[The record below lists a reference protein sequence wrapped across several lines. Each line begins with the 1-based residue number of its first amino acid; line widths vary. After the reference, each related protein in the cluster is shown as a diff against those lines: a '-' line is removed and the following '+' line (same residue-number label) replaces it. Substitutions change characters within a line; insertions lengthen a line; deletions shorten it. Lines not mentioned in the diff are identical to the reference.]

1 MNLEE
6 TQNLVRAALEPEYR
20 GKLLARGQARAMIWR
35 DGELPPNPP
44 DFSPHL
50 SYDLLSYGCS
60 LLSLGIRLREGEC
73 DDQEL
78 ICDAFQ
84 RAGEAIESVVS
95 KGNPADPQRGFYRML
110 TASAFHLAGLSAQ
123 AFSLLNGL
131 VKDSNLSPMERALAR
146 LILRDLDGL
155 EKELINRRVVDL
167 PADEII
173 LNQLKQVFELED
185 TPNPA
190 TVDDTI
196 SEALDIALSDQFYGV
211 LGAFL
216 LALQNGDV
224 GLVDTARG
232 EIQKGLDASA
242 EFNLV
247 PQWWCFR
254 LTLHLL
260 DDLWGATFHAVLP
273 EALPEGDNVTWQKLR
288 RLFIA
293 SLFCRD
299 RAEVDLWPS
308 QTKAAKRSVDKTD
321 NLVVSLPT
329 SAGKTRIAE
338 LCILRCLADNKRVI
352 FVTPLRA
359 LSAQTE
365 VTLRK
370 TFAPLGKTV
379 SALYGSVG
387 ASSFDT
393 DALKSR
399 DIVVA
404 TPEKLDF
411 AIRNDADILDNV
423 GLVVLDE
430 GHMIGLNEREIRY
443 EVQIQKLLKRP
454 DAAERRIVCLSAV
467 LPEGEQFNDFVQ
479 WLRRDEPGDSISS
492 DWRPTRLRFGEVL
505 WQNNRARLNLHVG
518 GEDSF
523 VPNFFG
529 QRRATQ
535 GRRTAL
541 FPRDQGELVLGTA
554 WQLFEDERSVLIY
567 CPERISVDSLAKKIV
582 DLTKKGFLK
591 SALKAKSADL
601 ATALAIGKEWLG
613 EDHPVLKCLS
623 RGVAVHHGDLPRPF
637 RKEIE
642 DLLRKNILKITISSP
657 TLAQGL
663 NLTVTAI
670 VMYSL
675 KKYPG
680 RIPPTE
686 FQNVVGRAGRAFVDV
701 EGLVLFP
708 IFDKDERDEKLEE
721 WFNLIDGDNK
731 YKLRSGF
738 FRLVYTLLFRLN
750 KSLGNPG
757 TDQLQEYVLNNTTA
771 WAFPIVSGESNTR
784 QKINKE
790 NWEKHITYLDTAIL
804 GLIGDELTTTE
815 QIAAKLDKVLQSSLW
830 QKSLQRRSE
839 NVQDLIKTTLEARA
853 QLIWAQTTSAQRRG
867 YFLAGVGLQT
877 GQLLDVVAGDANH
890 LLVTANNA
898 ILHDEQEI
906 AIAAI
911 TSLAEILF
919 QIKPFIPKSLPDN
932 WRNILRLWLLGQP
945 LVLAEGK
952 PPEILRFIEGG
963 LIYSLSWAIGAVK
976 VRAQANRDIIGD
988 DGFTIDDFET
998 GLAVPAIET
1007 GTLNRSAAIL
1017 MQAGFTFR
1025 SAAIQIVNDTA
1036 ATFEN
1041 FNQMNAWLESDNIK
1055 ILSEDRAW
1063 PSIESHDAWVAFTQ
1077 SYVASEDNIWDIQE
1091 KSLHAEWFDTENPPP
1106 PNTSVKLINLGDETF
1121 ILSATLVKIGRLKQ
1135 PIPAVSKGVLT
1146 AKVARDRQSVVATYS
1161 GSENLW

>member
-35 DGELPPNPP
+35 AGKLPPNPP
-44 DFSPHL
+44 EFSSHL

-60 LLSLGIRLREGEC
+60 LLSLGIRLREG
-73 DDQEL
+73 DHTDKPL
-78 ICDAFQ
+78 ARKAFK

-95 KGNPADPQRGFYRML
+95 KGNPTDPQRGFYRML

-155 EKELINRRVVDL
+155 EKELINRRVFDV

-173 LNQLKQVFELED
+173 LNQLKQVFEPEGV
-185 TPNPA
+185 PNPA

-196 SEALDIALSDQFYGV
+196 SEALDIALSDQFYGA

-216 LALQNGDV
+216 LALQNGDA

-273 EALPEGDNVTWQKLR
+273 EALPEGDNVTWKKLR

-293 SLFCRD
+293 SLFCRN

-370 TFAPLGKTV
+370 SFAPLGKTV

-411 AIRNDADILDNV
+411 AIRNDADILNNV

-479 WLRRDEPGDSISS
+479 WLRCDEEGEAISS
-492 DWRPTRLRFGEVL
+492 DWRPTRLRYGEVL
-505 WQNNRARLNLHVG
+505 WQNNHARLNLHVG

-529 QRRATQ
+529 QRQATQ
-535 GRRTAL
+535 GRRTVL
-541 FPRDQGELVLGTA
+541 FPRDQGELAIATA
-554 WQLFEDERSVLIY
+554 WLLVEDGKSVLIFS
-567 CPERISVDSLAKKIV
+567 PQKNSVESLTNKVVNLI
-582 DLTKKGFLK
+582 DTGFLP
-591 SALKAKSADL
+591 
-601 ATALAIGKEWLG
+601 
-613 EDHPVLKCLS
+613 PVLKESNRKYLKAAQIIGEECLGKNHPILQCLS
-623 RGVAVHHGDLPRPF
+623 FGVGVHHGTLPTAF

-642 DLLRKNILKITISSP
+642 SLIQKDILKITVCSP
-657 TLAQGL
+657 TLTQGL
-663 NLTVTAI
+663 NMPATAI
-670 VMYSL
+670 VMHSLHRFRKLIPYS
-675 KKYPG
+675 
-680 RIPPTE
+680 E
-686 FQNVVGRAGRAFVDV
+686 FQNVVGRAGRAFVEV

-708 IFDKDERDEKLEE
+708 MFAPTRKKQSVWENFIKPTKD
-721 WFNLIDGDNK
+721 FNLE
-731 YKLRSGF
+731 SGLV
-738 FRLVYTLLFRLN
+738 RLVQALLDRLETA
-750 KSLGNPG
+750 LGIEDLN
-757 TDQLQEYVLNNTTA
+757 QLKEYVLNNTTV
-771 WAFPIVSGESNTR
+771 WNFPIIDGE
-784 QKINKE
+784 E
-790 NWEKHITYLDTAIL
+790 DEKAEEQWQQHITYLDTAIL
-804 GLIGDELTTTE
+804 SLLDNEDITAE
-815 QIAAKLDKVLQSSLW
+815 QIATKLDEVLQSSLW
-830 QKSLQRRSE
+830 QKSLQRE
-839 NVQDLIKTTLEARA
+839 EDNVQALLKAGIEARA

-877 GQLLDVVAGDANH
+877 GQLLDAVKDDANRF
-890 LLVTANNA
+890 LVQANTA
-898 ILHDEQEI
+898 ILNGENEM

-911 TSLAEILF
+911 TGLAEILF
-919 QIKPFIPKSLPDN
+919 QIKPFIPDLPLTKWQNTWKD
-932 WRNILRLWLLGQP
+932 ILQQWLLGRP
-945 LVLAEGK
+945 LVGVVVGEPTDISA
-952 PPEILRFIEGG
+952 FIEDA
-963 LIYSLSWAIGAVK
+963 LVYKLSWAMEAVK
-976 VRAQANRDIIGD
+976 VRAQANGDIIS
-988 DGFTIDDFET
+988 DGVFTIDDVET

-1041 FNQMNAWLESDNIK
+1041 FNQMKVWLESDNIK
-1055 ILSEDRAW
+1055 TLSEDRAW
-1063 PSIESHDAWVAFTQ
+1063 PSPESHDAWVAFTQ
-1077 SYVASEDNIWDIQE
+1077 NYVASENNIWDIQE
-1091 KSLHAEWFDTENPPP
+1091 KSLPAEWFDTENPPR

-1121 ILSATLVKIGRLKQ
+1121 ILSATLIKIGRLKQ

-1146 AKVARDRQSVVATYS
+1146 AKVAPDGELITTLYY
-1161 GSENLW
+1161 GL

>member
-35 DGELPPNPP
+35 AGKLPPNPP
-44 DFSPHL
+44 EFSSHL

-60 LLSLGIRLREGEC
+60 LLSLGIRLREG
-73 DDQEL
+73 DHTDKPL
-78 ICDAFQ
+78 ARKAFK

-95 KGNPADPQRGFYRML
+95 KGNPTDPQRGFYRML

-155 EKELINRRVVDL
+155 EKELINRRVFDV

-173 LNQLKQVFELED
+173 LNQLKQVFEPEGV
-185 TPNPA
+185 PNPA

-196 SEALDIALSDQFYGV
+196 SEALDIALSDQFYGA

-216 LALQNGDV
+216 LALQNGDA

-260 DDLWGATFHAVLP
+260 DDLWGTTFHAVLP
-273 EALPEGDNVTWQKLR
+273 EALPEGDNVTWKKLR

-293 SLFCRD
+293 SLFCRN

-387 ASSFDT
+387 ASGFDT

-411 AIRNDADILDNV
+411 AIRNDAGILDKV

-443 EVQIQKLLKRP
+443 EVQIQKLLKRS

-479 WLRRDEPGDSISS
+479 WLRRDEPGDAISS
-492 DWRPTRLRFGEVL
+492 DWRPTRLRYGEVL

-529 QRRATQ
+529 RRQATQ
-535 GRRTAL
+535 GRRKKL

-554 WQLFEDERSVLIY
+554 RRLVKDKQSVLIY
-567 CPERISVDSLAKKIV
+567 CPRRDSVEKLAREIV
-582 DLTKKGFLK
+582 DLIKNGILYPIPDIDT
-591 SALKAKSADL
+591 DRL

-613 EDHPVLKCLS
+613 EEHPIFKCLS
-623 RGVAVHHGDLPRPF
+623 LGIGVHHAGLPTPF

-642 DLLRKNILKITISSP
+642 HLLQDRILKIIISSP

-663 NLTVTAI
+663 NLTATAI
-670 VMYSL
+670 VIHSL
-675 KKYPG
+675 QRERTKL
-680 RIPPTE
+680 IPASE
-686 FQNVVGRAGRAFVDV
+686 FKNVIGRAGRAFVDV

-708 IFDKDERDEKLEE
+708 MFDKHNYRQRQ
-721 WFNLIDGDNK
+721 WNGLIKKTTNQS
-731 YKLRSGF
+731 LRSGL
-738 FRLVYTLLFRLN
+738 FRLVYTLLVRLH

-757 TDQLQEYVLNNTTA
+757 TAQLQEYILNNTTV
-771 WAFPIVSGESNTR
+771 WNFPIIDGE
-784 QKINKE
+784 E
-790 NWEKHITYLDTAIL
+790 DEKAEEQWQQHITYLDTAIL
-804 GLIGDELTTTE
+804 GLIGDENITAE
-815 QIAAKLDKVLQSSLW
+815 QIAAKLDEVLQSSLW
-830 QKSLQRRSE
+830 QKSLQRE
-839 NVQDLIKTTLEARA
+839 EDNVQALLRAGIEART
-853 QLIWAQTTSAQRRG
+853 QLIWAQTTPAQRRG
-867 YFLAGVGLQT
+867 YFLAGVGLRT
-877 GQLLDVVAGDANH
+877 GQQLDAVAGNANR
-890 LLVTANNA
+890 LLVTANSA
-898 ILHDEQEI
+898 ILNGEQEI
-906 AIAAI
+906 AITAI
-911 TSLAEILF
+911 TALAEILF
-919 QIKPFIPKSLPDN
+919 EIKPFVPKPFPDN
-932 WRNILRLWLLGQP
+932 WKDILHFWLLGLP
-945 LVLAEGK
+945 LADITTDNHSET
-952 PPEILRFIEGG
+952 LRFIEDA
-963 LIYSLSWAIGAVK
+963 LVYKLSWAMEAVK
-976 VRAQANRDIIGD
+976 VRAQANGDIIGD
-988 DGFTIDDFET
+988 GGFTIDDVET

-1025 SAAIQIVNDTA
+1025 SVAIQIVNDTA

-1041 FNQMNAWLESDNIK
+1041 FNQMRAWLESDNIK

-1063 PSIESHDAWVAFTQ
+1063 PSPESHDAWVAFTQ
-1077 SYVASEDNIWDIQE
+1077 NYVASEDNIWDIQE
-1091 KSLHAEWFDTENPPP
+1091 KSLPAEWFDTENPPP
-1106 PNTSVKLINLGDETF
+1106 SNTSVKLINLGDETL
-1121 ILSATLVKIGRLKQ
+1121 ILSATLIKIGHLSQ

-1146 AKVARDRQSVVATYS
+1146 AKVAPDRQSVVATYY